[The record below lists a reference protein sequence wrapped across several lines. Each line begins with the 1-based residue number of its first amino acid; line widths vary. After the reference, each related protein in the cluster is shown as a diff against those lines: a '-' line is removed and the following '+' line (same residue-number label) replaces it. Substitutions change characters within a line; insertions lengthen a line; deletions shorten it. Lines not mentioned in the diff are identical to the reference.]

1 MSQRYE
7 QAAID
12 EAIKMA
18 DEYGYLKEPAELA
31 ERLAEAL
38 HLKCK
43 GFRKIQFELQKKGLP
58 SVEVDP
64 DRELEKGRELLDK
77 LLKSGDDLSF
87 EAKQKAMRSLASR
100 GFLMDTIRQVT
111 DEKF

>member
-7 QAAID
+7 QTAID
-12 EAIKMA
+12 HAIQMA
-18 DEYGYLKEPAELA
+18 DEYGYLKEPTELA
-31 ERLAEAL
+31 QRLAEAM
-38 HLKCK
+38 HTRCK
-43 GFRKIQFELQKKGLP
+43 GYRKIQFELEKKGLP
-58 SVEVDP
+58 AVDVDP
-64 DRELEKGRELLDK
+64 ERELQKGRELLDK
-77 LLKSGDDLSF
+77 LFKTRDDLSF